1 MTVLRGRLRGKR
13 IIVLGVLGAVLAL
26 AGIAEAVLRYSTADR
41 MADRMS
47 RRLDADLT
55 VSLGGTPVLVQLAR
69 GSFPHVE
76 VEGSDTTFRNF
87 TGVSFDADLADVV
100 REDGALR
107 VGSSRVRAELSAEAI
122 AASVASRGA
131 GDGDGDGD
139 GANGGL
145 LGGGSGGGGGR
156 SGLVVTTDPASGHL
170 VAHAGPGQLVTVAMR
185 PRIDGEALALDRTG
199 VSVGDRPVPDRVADR
214 WLADLPRSLD
224 LSELPLELRPDTL
237 TVTDDGLRMDLK
249 GERATVRR

>member
-76 VEGSDTTFRNF
+76 VEGSDATFRNF

-107 VGSSRVRAELSAEAI
+107 VGSSQVRAELSAEAI

-131 GDGDGDGD
+131 GDGDGD
-139 GANGGL
+139 APNGGL
-145 LGGGSGGGGGR
+145 LGGGSGGDGGR
-156 SGLVVTTDPASGHL
+156 PGLVVTTDPASGQL

>member
-26 AGIAEAVLRYSTADR
+26 VGIAEAVLRYSTADR

-47 RRLDADLT
+47 RRLDTDLT

-76 VEGSDTTFRNF
+76 VEGSDATFRNF

-122 AASVASRGA
+122 AASVASGGA
-131 GDGDGDGD
+131 GDGDA
-139 GANGGL
+139 ANGGL

-156 SGLVVTTDPASGHL
+156 TGLVVTTDPASGQL

-185 PRIDGEALALDRTG
+185 PRIDGEALTLDRTG

-214 WLADLPRSLD
+214 WLAGLPRSLD